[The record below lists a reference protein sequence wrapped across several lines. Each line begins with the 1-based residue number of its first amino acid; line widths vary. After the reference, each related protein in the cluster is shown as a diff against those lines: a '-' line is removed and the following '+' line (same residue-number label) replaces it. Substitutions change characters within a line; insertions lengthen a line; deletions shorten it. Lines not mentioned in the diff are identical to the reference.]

1 MTRRAWLL
9 PSLLLLGAAG
19 LSGVTG
25 TFPQASEVLDYSI
38 NWPSGL
44 SLGEGHLKAVL
55 NQLGSWDFDFT
66 AEAAFPGFPLKDEY
80 KSSANAELCS
90 ASLSKEFTHGSR
102 HNTETTTFSG
112 HTATRKTSSGGK
124 AELNVGECAKDAL
137 TFVYFVRRELSH
149 GKVPPS
155 QDILFGARYAIQL
168 TYKGSATIPAGGA
181 SVVTDRIAVKGKGP
195 AADFQ
200 AEIYFARDPA
210 RTPLL
215 IKVPSALGPFS
226 MELVR

>member
-1 MTRRAWLL
+1 MKPLG
-9 PSLLLLGAAG
+9 LLLLASACLHGAAAG
-19 LSGVTG
+19 GS
-25 TFPQASEVLDYSI
+25 FPQASEVLDYSI

-55 NQLGSWDFDFT
+55 NQTGSWDFDFT

-80 KSSANAELCS
+80 KASANSELCS
-90 ASLSKEFTHGSR
+90 ASLSKEFRHGNR
-102 HNTETTTFSG
+102 HSTESTTITG

-124 AELNVGECAKDAL
+124 ADSTVADCAKDAL

-149 GKVPPS
+149 GKVPPT
-155 QDILFGARYAIQL
+155 QEVLFGSRYAIQL
-168 TYKGSATIPAGGA
+168 AYKGSATLPEGGA
-181 SVVTDRIAVKGKGP
+181 SVVTDRILVKGKGP
-195 AADFQ
+195 VADFQ